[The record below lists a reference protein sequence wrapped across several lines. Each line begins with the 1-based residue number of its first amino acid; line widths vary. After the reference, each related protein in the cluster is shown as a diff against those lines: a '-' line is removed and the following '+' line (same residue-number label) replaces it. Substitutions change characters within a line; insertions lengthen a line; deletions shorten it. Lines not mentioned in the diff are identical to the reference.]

1 MSTELMPTA
10 PIPLH
15 ITFRGLNPSATIE
28 SAIRRQ
34 ASQLERFSS
43 HVLRLDVIVE
53 LPQRNRHTGSHYAIR
68 IEITTPL
75 GRATVPRDPALSE
88 TQRDFRVVLRSAFDA
103 ADRHLE
109 SESQRAPGAESASPH
124 GRVTRLFADA
134 RYGFLAAPD
143 GEEIYFHESSVNDA
157 GYPKLVV
164 GSPVSFSVV
173 PDDGDAAIR
182 AARVDLLSE

>member
-1 MSTELMPTA
+1 MSAEPMPIT

-28 SAIRRQ
+28 SAIRRR
-34 ASQLERFSS
+34 ASQLERFSA
-43 HVLRLDVIVE
+43 HVLRFDVIVE
-53 LPQRNRHTGSHYAIR
+53 LPQRNRHTGSNYAIR
-68 IEITTPL
+68 IEITTPF
-75 GRATVPRDPALSE
+75 GKAIVPRDPALSE
-88 TQRDFRVVLRSAFDA
+88 TQKDFQVVLRSAFDA

-109 SESQRAPGAESASPH
+109 SESQRAPGAESASPQ

-157 GYPKLVV
+157 GYSKLVV
-164 GSPVSFSVV
+164 GSPVSFTVV
-173 PDDGDAAIR
+173 PDDGDAGAR